1 MTMNTKSTVLFLVLA
16 LILVLAW
23 PALAESDPPRF
34 AIHRVDL
41 PDDLPRDPC
50 FLTQE
55 RILDVATLREPPVLT
70 EEHIVDF
77 CWDTQRVT
85 LTVEGA
91 ARWDSQGGFNVSLAG
106 QPLLVCLD
114 GSPRYAAMLWNPLS
128 SRGCLLPMIWC
139 RAMENRITIGGRFVS
154 SEGDTILAA
163 NYDPEVERVLKELD
177 KLTDPCPE

>member
-1 MTMNTKSTVLFLVLA
+1 MKTLSTVLLLVLV
-16 LILVLAW
+16 LVLAW

-70 EEHIVDF
+70 EEHIVGF

-85 LTVEGA
+85 LTDAGA
-91 ARWDSQGGFNVSLAG
+91 SRWDSQGGFNVSLAG
-106 QPLLVCLD
+106 LPLIVCLD
-114 GSPRYAAMLWNPLS
+114 GRPRYAAMLWNPLS
-128 SRGCLLPMIWC
+128 SQGCHLPMIWC
-139 RAMENRITIGGRFVS
+139 RAFGNQISIGARFAS
-154 SEGDTILAA
+154 SEGDTTRSP
-163 NYDPEVERVLKELD
+163 NDDPEVERVLAELG